1 MLHCI
6 QKLPVLMAECLFSI
20 INYDILYTNLYI
32 QLECEAYCLV
42 YVDSYSNL
50 GEIVTFELFEKV
62 VIHICNILS
71 Y

>member
-1 MLHCI
+1 MFI
-6 QKLPVLMAECLFSI
+6 SI

-32 QLECEAYCLV
+32 QLEYEAFCLV
-42 YVDSYSNL
+42 HVDSYSNL
-50 GEIVTFELFEKV
+50 GEIVTSELLEKV

>member
-1 MLHCI
+1 M
-6 QKLPVLMAECLFSI
+6 SI
-20 INYDILYTNLYI
+20 FLIDYDILYINLYI
-32 QLECEAYCLV
+32 RLECEAFCLV